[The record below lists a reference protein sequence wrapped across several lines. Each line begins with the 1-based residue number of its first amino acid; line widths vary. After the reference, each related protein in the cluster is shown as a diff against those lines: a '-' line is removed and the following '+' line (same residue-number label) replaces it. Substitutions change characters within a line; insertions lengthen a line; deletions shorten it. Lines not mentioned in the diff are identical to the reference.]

1 MHERKGCG
9 VSELRRPWR
18 VRWGRGKGWPE
29 ERQTWESLVALGAQL
44 WFLTF
49 WFWFLIASL
58 VIFSHW
64 TPWSKPL
71 FIWADFDSDFIRL
84 YHPLPLLMAD
94 IYRHWVT
101 PLSVKVFNFWITVL
115 LSNTKNN
122 NFLIIPVLTM
132 KMTLENIMLSEKSQ
146 SQRTAYYKIPVI

>member
-1 MHERKGCG
+1 
-9 VSELRRPWR
+9 
-18 VRWGRGKGWPE
+18 
-29 ERQTWESLVALGAQL
+29 
-44 WFLTF
+44 
-49 WFWFLIASL
+49 
-58 VIFSHW
+58 
-64 TPWSKPL
+64 
-71 FIWADFDSDFIRL
+71 
-84 YHPLPLLMAD
+84 MAD